1 MMVNIGL
8 LQDTLSELIPGFFLK
23 NLPHHF
29 SFSHP
34 RDNFSGY
41 TSQGMLEFSLNGV
54 FGLTVTK
61 LDSHERNVVVF
72 LPRSR

>member
-8 LQDTLSELIPGFFLK
+8 LQDTLSELIPQKPATPLFF
-23 NLPHHF
+23 F
-29 SFSHP
+29 HP
-34 RDNFSGY
+34 RNNFSGY

-61 LDSHERNVVVF
+61 LDSHERNVVIF
-72 LPRSR
+72 FPRSR